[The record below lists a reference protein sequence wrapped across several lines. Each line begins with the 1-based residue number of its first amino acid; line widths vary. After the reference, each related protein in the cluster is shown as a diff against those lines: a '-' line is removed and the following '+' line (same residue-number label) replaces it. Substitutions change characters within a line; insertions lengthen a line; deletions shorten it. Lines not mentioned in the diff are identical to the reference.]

1 MIHTP
6 VCDLLGITVPVVAAP
21 FGPWEQVDL
30 AAAVSRA
37 GGLGSLGTV
46 LRSPDDLRDQWRRNP
61 AELPAAVQLHE
72 NLLRKEKVIQV
83 ALPTS

>member
-1 MIHTP
+1 MIRTP

-37 GGLGSLGTV
+37 GGLGSVGTA
-46 LRSPDDLRDQWRRNP
+46 LRSPDDLRDQWRR
-61 AELPAAVQLHE
+61 
-72 NLLRKEKVIQV
+72 LRS
-83 ALPTS
+83 LTDRPSR